1 MPLTDVACRNAT
13 CPAGKPRE
21 RYSDSLGM
29 YLEVT
34 PTGRKY
40 WRPKYRF
47 GAKEKRLA
55 LGIYPEVSLAAAR
68 RARDKARELLSEGH
82 DPVAPRKEAKL
93 IRQAAT
99 ENTFE
104 AIARAWHEQWRASRT
119 DHHTEYVIRRLAADV
134 FPVLGQEER
143 ASKSLALRL
152 SRRA

>member
-40 WRPKYRF
+40 WRLKYRF
-47 GAKEKRLA
+47 GPKEKRLA

-68 RARDKARELLSEGH
+68 RARDKAREYLSEGQ
-82 DPVAPRKEAKL
+82 DLSPLARKRSSFANYPRVEPKEL
-93 IRQAAT
+93 PELLR
-99 ENTFE
+99 
-104 AIARAWHEQWRASRT
+104 
-119 DHHTEYVIRRLAADV
+119 
-134 FPVLGQEER
+134 
-143 ASKSLALRL
+143 SLASWRCTTVHPIRVRH
-152 SRRA
+152 SS